1 MVDVLVDINKAE
13 SLLTHTYEIPD
24 QTNFLRIGTMTV
36 FCSPQT
42 KDRVIIGYEYD
53 LDNLTSDY
61 LNINEGLRDLILP
74 KQIEPMDVDNDI
86 ILHRLALYKGKELGD
101 EVDIKVR
108 VTPYATP

>member
-1 MVDVLVDINKAE
+1 
-13 SLLTHTYEIPD
+13 
-24 QTNFLRIGTMTV
+24 MTI

-61 LNINEGLRDLILP
+61 LNINESLRDLILP
-74 KQIEPMDVDNDI
+74 KQIEPMDVDNDT